1 MLFGKKKDSVSQG
14 SAAVSSSVPGKKVER
29 KVPQILTYSYS
40 HMGNRQYQQ
49 DSVYLDHGYWQQIK
63 KRGYWQLS
71 AMVWEVWR
79 MGEEQLRLEPI

>member
-49 DSVYLDHGYWQQIK
+49 DSVFVSGLLDSVFLLGN
-63 KRGYWQLS
+63 
-71 AMVWEVWR
+71 
-79 MGEEQLRLEPI
+79 